1 MGNIEGGKGPAV
13 GPDSVV
19 ARVLEEH
26 PELLETFISFGF
38 RQLLN
43 PVLRRTVARK
53 MTIRLACGM
62 RGVDEAEFLRA
73 VNGRLAAGGT
83 EGGQKP

>member
-1 MGNIEGGKGPAV
+1 MAEDPANSGGPAV
-13 GPDSVV
+13 GPDSIV
-19 ARVLEEH
+19 AAVLEEH
-26 PELLETFISFGF
+26 PELVETFVSFGF

-53 MTIRLACGM
+53 TSIRLACGM

-73 VNGRLAAGGT
+73 LNGRLKPPAGG
-83 EGGQKP
+83 PS